1 MRGQDLVEYSKRRCM
16 PASLPCRK
24 DMKYILA
31 WNGSVVLLSLICQ
44 DPQDA
49 RDVLEFLNQF
59 LVVIYLGPYTHLF
72 IILVYRLSICA
83 IISKTCCCYLG
94 SVTITR
100 FQSAVHSVVDTGCR
114 LNGPPEPIQTHL
126 PHPFTPHLSIFFA
139 WHPLAQNPP
148 CCRLDGHCSAGI
160 SCHCS
165 SSGSAI

>member
-1 MRGQDLVEYSKRRCM
+1 M
-16 PASLPCRK
+16 
-24 DMKYILA
+24 
-31 WNGSVVLLSLICQ
+31 LLSLICQ

-100 FQSAVHSVVDTGCR
+100 FQSAVLSVVDTGCR
-114 LNGPPEPIQTHL
+114 LNGPPEPIQTHPTPPLYAPPQHLLCLTSLGAESTVL
-126 PHPFTPHLSIFFA
+126 PVRWPLFCWHFMSLQQFGLSNLDFHAHLLYLS
-139 WHPLAQNPP
+139 
-148 CCRLDGHCSAGI
+148 RLLPSHI
-160 SCHCS
+160 
-165 SSGSAI
+165 